1 MNRHLLTTYIFWH
14 FNISGSYIPDVT
26 TKLFLLNVMFP
37 PVNQPGTGSIQF
49 NPVTTGY
56 VQSAFIMADIC
67 SCAIIK
73 SYCYGESSRPTSDE

>member
-1 MNRHLLTTYIFWH
+1 
-14 FNISGSYIPDVT
+14 
-26 TKLFLLNVMFP
+26 MFP